1 MTQAFVGLGSNLG
14 DRSATIADA
23 VVAIGLLDTTR
34 VVRVST
40 LIETKPAGPI
50 RQGDYLNGVCQ
61 IETELTARDLLEAL
75 LDIEHSLDRDRAGEQ
90 RWGPRTI
97 DLDLL
102 LFGDRSI
109 NEPGLCVPH
118 PRLCERLFVLEPLNE
133 IAPELI
139 VPGCRQTVH
148 RLYSELVRRGD

>member
-14 DRSATIADA
+14 GRSATIAAA
-23 VVAIGLLDTTR
+23 VDAIGLLDTTR

-40 LIETKPAGPI
+40 LIETKPVGPI
-50 RQGDYLNGVCQ
+50 AQGDYLNGVCH
-61 IETELTARDLLEAL
+61 IETEQTARGLLEAL
-75 LDIEHSLDRDRAGEQ
+75 LGIEQALGRDRASEQ

-97 DLDLL
+97 DLDLP

-109 NEPGLCVPH
+109 NELGLCVPH
-118 PRLCERLFVLEPLNE
+118 PRLTERLFVLEPLNE

-148 RLYSELVRRGD
+148 RLYSELVQRGD